1 MEKVEGLAM
10 KNTMA
15 LMLVVAAVVT
25 FAPGVLAKNETTR
38 ITIAGGGLATPIVI
52 TDPATLR
59 RFNVWTGP
67 GTGGSAQGVQWKA
80 TDGFVI
86 ESATPVNDPPSSLGR
101 YEVTFLVDR
110 QDRNGQ
116 NMAYV
121 IFYEYD
127 AQGDRGFVYFP
138 GRSDPQWRTNVF
150 LILREIEGHWYP
162 ASQDWKDTIGPL
174 IK

>member
-1 MEKVEGLAM
+1 MEGLAM

-15 LMLVVAAVVT
+15 LVVAAVVA
-25 FAPGVLAKNETTR
+25 FAPSVLAKGETTR

-52 TDPATLR
+52 TDPATLK

-67 GTGGSAQGVQWKA
+67 GTGGSAGGVQWQA

-86 ESATPVNDPPSSLGR
+86 ERATPVGDRPTGLAR
-101 YEVTFLVDR
+101 YEITFLVDR
-110 QDRNGQ
+110 QDRNGRS
-116 NMAYV
+116 MAYV

-127 AQGDRGFVYFP
+127 ARSGKGFVYFP
-138 GRSDPQWRTNVF
+138 GRDDPQWRTNVF

-162 ASQDWKDTIGPL
+162 ASQDWKDTITPL